1 MNERGKL
8 QRTIKEEISVEG
20 VGLHT
25 GNSAKMT
32 FKPLGTDMGIIF
44 QRVDLPERPMFKAD
58 VNSLLCMKKNP
69 RRTTICGVSA
79 EVQTVEHLLAAFSG
93 LGIDNIL
100 VEISNAEVPG
110 LDGSA
115 LSYVEAIKKAG
126 IAEQGAS
133 RRTYKVT
140 SPLWAS
146 DEDSSIVV
154 LPYPEFRISY
164 TLSYAHPA
172 LGNQFMDIVWNREAF
187 ENEVAP
193 ARTFCLQQE
202 ADALVKSGL
211 GKGANY
217 DNTLVVSDTG
227 VIKNKLRFENEFIRH
242 KILDLAGDLY
252 LLGMPIKGHVI
263 AIKSG
268 HTLNMKLV
276 QKIKSQMER
285 ELMVAIKS
293 VEGCSKDQ
301 EIDAMTIMKILPHR
315 YPFLLVDKVVSV
327 DEGKSA
333 VGIKNVTINESFFQ
347 GHFPGRPVMPGVLIV
362 EAMAQ
367 VGGVLMLSPAQN
379 RGKLAFFMAADNV
392 KFRKPV
398 VPGDQLRIEVEVGKL
413 RSKTGQVKT
422 RALVDGEVAAEGELM
437 FALVDK

>member
-1 MNERGKL
+1 MQK
-8 QRTIKEEISVEG
+8 TIKGDIRLEG
-20 VGLHT
+20 IGLHT
-25 GNSAKMT
+25 GQPVKMAL
-32 FKPLGTDMGIIF
+32 KPLGPNMGIMF
-44 QRVDLPERPMFKAD
+44 QRVDLEQKPLIKAD
-58 VNSLLCMKKNP
+58 VSSMLFMKKNP
-69 RRTTICGVSA
+69 RRTTLSFCGA
-79 EVQTVEHLLAAFSG
+79 EIQTVEHLMAAFCGS
-93 LGIDNIL
+93 GIDNLLIEL
-100 VEISNAEVPG
+100 DNVEVPG

-115 LSYVEAIKKAG
+115 LSFIEAIKKAG
-126 IAEQGAS
+126 VVEQGAE

-140 SPLWAS
+140 TPLYAT

-154 LPYPEFRISY
+154 LPSPDFKISY
-164 TLSYAHPA
+164 TLSYDHSV
-172 LGNQFMDIVWNREAF
+172 LGSHFMDIDFNSDAF
-187 ENEVAP
+187 EKELAP
-193 ARTFCLQQE
+193 ARTFCLANE
-202 ADALVKSGL
+202 AEALVKSGL
-211 GKGANY
+211 GLGANY
-217 DNTLVVSDTG
+217 KNTLVVSDKG
-227 VIKNKLRFENEFIRH
+227 IIDNKLRFENEFIRH
-242 KILDLAGDLY
+242 KILDLIGDFY

-276 QKIKSQMER
+276 QKIRAQMDR

-293 VEGCSKDQ
+293 VEGISKDQ

-315 YPFLLVDKVVSV
+315 YPFLLVDRVISV
-327 DEGKSA
+327 EEGKRA

-367 VGGVLMLSPAQN
+367 VGGVLMLSPAEN
-379 RGKLAFFMAADNV
+379 RGKLAFFMAADQV

-398 VPGDQLRIEVEVGKL
+398 IPGDRLRIEVEVGKL

-422 RALVDGEVAAEGELM
+422 KAYVDGEVVAEGELM